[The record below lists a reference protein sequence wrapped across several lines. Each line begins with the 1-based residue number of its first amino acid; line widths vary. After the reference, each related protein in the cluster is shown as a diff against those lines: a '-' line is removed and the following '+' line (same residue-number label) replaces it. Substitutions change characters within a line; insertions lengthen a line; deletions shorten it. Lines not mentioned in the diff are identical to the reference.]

1 MTFPYEDKFRIYCK
15 QQKKLA
21 DSTISLACSSISTF
35 WDYYSGSLDATEA
48 NVENVTTGDIR
59 NFLDSLEN
67 KLHMKSN
74 TVNKYLS
81 HIKMYFVF
89 LNEYGYIITYPL
101 LTLRGNRFNRK
112 QHYVIGWENY
122 LSKLI
127 QIKNIHPETIK
138 MMAAIACGFKPK
150 EIMILH
156 VNELLA
162 KVKENDVREYI
173 QNHTNFANNDNP
185 YLFARRDDK
194 HYASDFN
201 INQKIA
207 PDRSIVGMPL
217 TTHKLRMSYVY
228 SVLSNSK
235 LTEADYIAKLRLS
248 MKTLNYYR
256 KNMTLYVETSDFEL
270 KND

>member
-89 LNEYGYIITYPL
+89 
-101 LTLRGNRFNRK
+101 
-112 QHYVIGWENY
+112 
-122 LSKLI
+122 
-127 QIKNIHPETIK
+127 
-138 MMAAIACGFKPK
+138 
-150 EIMILH
+150 
-156 VNELLA
+156 
-162 KVKENDVREYI
+162 
-173 QNHTNFANNDNP
+173 
-185 YLFARRDDK
+185 
-194 HYASDFN
+194 
-201 INQKIA
+201 
-207 PDRSIVGMPL
+207 
-217 TTHKLRMSYVY
+217 
-228 SVLSNSK
+228 
-235 LTEADYIAKLRLS
+235 
-248 MKTLNYYR
+248 
-256 KNMTLYVETSDFEL
+256 FE
-270 KND
+270 

>member
-21 DSTISLACSSISTF
+21 DSTISLASSSISTF

-101 LTLRGNRFNRK
+101 LTLRGNRNCQIFCVNR
-112 QHYVIGWENY
+112 
-122 LSKLI
+122 S
-127 QIKNIHPETIK
+127 
-138 MMAAIACGFKPK
+138 F
-150 EIMILH
+150 
-156 VNELLA
+156 
-162 KVKENDVREYI
+162 
-173 QNHTNFANNDNP
+173 
-185 YLFARRDDK
+185 
-194 HYASDFN
+194 S
-201 INQKIA
+201 
-207 PDRSIVGMPL
+207 
-217 TTHKLRMSYVY
+217 
-228 SVLSNSK
+228 
-235 LTEADYIAKLRLS
+235 
-248 MKTLNYYR
+248 
-256 KNMTLYVETSDFEL
+256 
-270 KND
+270 